1 MDKRNFDLIICIS
14 QHLSIS
20 VTLMIVIDSEYL
32 RKIAFILGRAD
43 IQGGG
48 SIYFGIQHG
57 ELQTEH

>member
-1 MDKRNFDLIICIS
+1 M
-14 QHLSIS
+14 
-20 VTLMIVIDSEYL
+20 MVIESEYL

-57 ELQTEH
+57 ELQTEL